1 MVINPYEILGV
12 STNASKEEVKKAFRK
27 LAKKY
32 HPDVSK
38 AKDAEERF
46 KRINEAYM
54 AILSG
59 EYSES
64 DYDERWWEDNDSTT
78 NTEWSQS
85 TNRSYNYTWRDYFWE
100 DDFATDNYEWA
111 EAEQKEK
118 PKEEKPKDVLSW
130 SPDSLSLLLSFAA
143 TIYGYAFWVVANEF
157 FGYEVSK
164 EAPLLLVAL
173 FPAYLAFMF
182 NKRCIE
188 RMLPTAI
195 LTIFSVAFMFG
206 MAKTAPAQNH
216 AIAFVFFTI
225 AFCTVWTIQMF
236 FSWLYDPDEEA
247 TYRGRTEP

>member
-1 MVINPYEILGV
+1 MIMNPYEILGV

-27 LAKKY
+27 LAKEY

-54 AILSG
+54 AIMSG

-64 DYDERWWEDNDSTT
+64 DYNEQWWKDNDSTMKP
-78 NTEWSQS
+78 ECSQS
-85 TNRSYNYTWRDYFWE
+85 TNEGYKYNSETTWRDYFWE
-100 DDFATDNYEWA
+100 DDFATDNYEQF

-118 PKEEKPKDVLSW
+118 PKEVLSW
-130 SPDSLSLLLSFAA
+130 SPDSLSLLLSLAA

-195 LTIFSVAFMFG
+195 LTIFCVAFMFG
-206 MAKTAPAQNH
+206 IAKTAPAQNH

-225 AFCTVWTIQMF
+225 AFCTVWTIQVF
-236 FSWLYDPDEEA
+236 FSWSYDPDEEA
-247 TYRGRTEP
+247 IYRAKTEP